1 MITINLLPKELREK
15 EKTST
20 FSLPPVFFKT
30 IVVILAFQVIFGFV
44 GLYKKLQVGNLDRA
58 WTKAQS
64 QFKEINDLKVEL
76 AQKKESAE
84 AIKGVL
90 KRSRYWTDFF
100 NKINQAT
107 PKGLWLNRLSI
118 AEKGLVI
125 EGSVFSF
132 NKDQITLVN
141 KFFDEL
147 KKDVFF
153 RENFTNFSLDSV
165 QNRAIKQYEVLD
177 FILSATLTK
186 DET

>member
-1 MITINLLPKELREK
+1 MITINILPKELQEK

-20 FSLPPVFFKT
+20 FSLPPVFFKA
-30 IVVILAFQVIFGFV
+30 VVIIVAFHVVVGFV
-44 GLYKKLQVGNLDRA
+44 GLYKKIQLQGLDKK
-58 WTKAQS
+58 WTKVQP
-64 QFKEINDLKVEL
+64 QFKEFNDLKVEL
-76 AQKKESAE
+76 AQKKERAD

-90 KRSRYWTDFF
+90 KRDKYWTDFF

-118 AEKGLVI
+118 SEQGLAI

-147 KKDVFF
+147 KKDPFF
-153 RENFTNFSLDSV
+153 RESFFNFSLDSV
-165 QNRAIKQYEVLD
+165 QSRTIKQYEVID
-177 FILSATLTK
+177 FVLSATLNK
-186 DET
+186 GQS

>member
-1 MITINLLPKELREK
+1 MITINLLPKELQEK

-20 FSLPPVFFKT
+20 FSFPPGFFKA
-30 IVVILAFQVIFGFV
+30 VVIILAIQGVFGVV
-44 GLYKKLQVGNLDRA
+44 GLYKKMQVQGLDKKWA
-58 WTKAQS
+58 KVQA
-64 QFKEINDLKVEL
+64 QFKEINDLKLEL
-76 AQKKESAE
+76 AQKKDRVES
-84 AIKGVL
+84 IKGVL

-118 AEKGLVI
+118 SEQGLVI

-141 KFFDEL
+141 RFFDEL
-147 KKDVFF
+147 KKDAFF
-153 RENFTNFSLDSV
+153 RENFTTFSLDSV
-165 QNRAIKQYEVLD
+165 QNRTIKQYEVLD

-186 DET
+186 DSA